1 MKINFYKNNL
11 VLDIKG
17 DIKKEKLLT
26 KSLNDSFFYIEKKES
41 YDLVMKN
48 TNLEPFVLC
57 SFDNEYEAV
66 KAFRHIK
73 RRYKQY
79 IISGRI
85 TRSIKFLINPIL
97 IIVFILSINGAI
109 TNASIVMSNNYNTSG
124 HNENIVNSD
133 NTRYEENV
141 ITNNT
146 QEKQSQLLDSL
157 KSATNTGKFSVKLS
171 TGHKNTIYVFSDPLC
186 PYCQKIEPYLENASK
201 EFNVEIL
208 PVSVIGQDQ
217 SVSIIEKI
225 LSTDNNNRKE
235 LWKSAINK
243 EKLPDNITIN
253 DDVNMLLDANNM
265 AFEMMGFNG
274 TPTIISDKGYSI
286 PQSLLKDLN
295 ALKQKLSDE

>member
-1 MKINFYKNNL
+1 
-11 VLDIKG
+11 
-17 DIKKEKLLT
+17 
-26 KSLNDSFFYIEKKES
+26 
-41 YDLVMKN
+41 
-48 TNLEPFVLC
+48 
-57 SFDNEYEAV
+57 
-66 KAFRHIK
+66 
-73 RRYKQY
+73 
-79 IISGRI
+79 
-85 TRSIKFLINPIL
+85 
-97 IIVFILSINGAI
+97 
-109 TNASIVMSNNYNTSG
+109 
-124 HNENIVNSD
+124 
-133 NTRYEENV
+133 TRYEENV